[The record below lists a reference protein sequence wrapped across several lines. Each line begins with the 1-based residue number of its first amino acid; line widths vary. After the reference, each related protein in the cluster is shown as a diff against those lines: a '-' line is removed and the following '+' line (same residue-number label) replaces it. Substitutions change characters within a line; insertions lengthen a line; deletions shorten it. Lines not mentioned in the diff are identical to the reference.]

1 MTMRVLIIV
10 MPRKLFT
17 PLAALIS
24 SPIAWFVDSPGAH
37 AQAIPNGF
45 YQSQTSLV
53 VPYIDGSLNSR
64 NPDGT
69 FSNQA
74 ATLKISVA
82 GSKPEAVTMDTG
94 STGIAISN
102 QIVTPSLLNA
112 ARAVKI
118 GPGAI
123 NYDSSGNT
131 PTGDFYHVPVSILD
145 GKNSATKEHAVG
157 TTKVTVLVVTNDE
170 PGKPTRYMGIGN
182 NRNNVYSGT
191 FTQCQPPV
199 TFKECIEQPQNL
211 GKITQI
217 PASGMNPFI
226 DVSINDTPLPNQ
238 GYVVMNDKVVIGLTS
253 DNNNYTFIKLNKDP
267 DGKELWDPIP
277 MTISVPGKASEVGNI
292 LPDTGI
298 GYAFMNPHN
307 SEPGTVEVY
316 LPGISQQQQVAFY
329 SFDNVPGSDCDTN
342 NKSNAMQPCL
352 VKGGTSGTGFLNSGR
367 QFYSGFNY
375 LFDPVNGYAGFAPLS
390 DSTLKTT
397 AKIISQLALTG
408 SVDMSGLSIGLPV
421 ALFGP
426 TTLTTAPGSTT
437 AFNAQVQGS
446 GNNLTLNGG
455 GTVSFNAAVNLGSG
469 TFNLQQGAA
478 TITAGLTAG
487 TLTVG
492 SQGTLTNPTGSTIS
506 VQNFIL
512 NGRYVGDLIHSGKH
526 SGNGEVIGNFTN
538 SGTIAPGNS
547 IGTLT
552 INGNYAQL
560 GGNIDAEIQGPQNDR
575 IDVTGNVTNFTGTAN
590 LIPFGGGSPY
600 PGFVYTII
608 SAPNSVDFAAA
619 NSLTLLQPQVTSA
632 LLNTGSTLV
641 QHPLGDR
648 KSFAVQWQPNNARG
662 AVSSA
667 MQALGNGGANTS
679 STADALDRAFNGLAS
694 RAGGNAN
701 NTGTPIGTTGF
712 TTGQTAAAG
721 ITPGFLEALN
731 NLVQLPSTSQLVA
744 AVNSLSPQPYA
755 AFQSVG
761 LDTLRQQREAVLA
774 QAGQCLNNGWI
785 INGPTAKNPLCAF
798 GLAQSDTGSIRGT
811 SDRSS
816 YNSGVFFSGI
826 GLEYYPSSQWSF
838 GGSYSYGTS
847 YANNFAAAA
856 ATVTA
861 GVNNLNLFTTFAA
874 SDQWRVRG
882 LLGYSNFNVYGS
894 RSIAF
899 IGNGSSLT
907 ANPNANGFTAAIET
921 DYAIPLTKPAAQT
934 QVLLKPLLGLAW
946 GAYQQSGF
954 SESGGPLSLS
964 VNSNTAN
971 SLVTTAGLELS
982 TSPIPLNKQKSVSI
996 RPNLLIAYQVD
1007 ALANNSSSTS
1017 LQSTFTDASGI
1028 CSQCSTQGQNLGT
1041 SALNLAGAVDFQV
1054 SQFTSFYVNAS
1065 YRATSNASQFG
1076 YGGGIRVRF

>member
-1 MTMRVLIIV
+1 MS
-10 MPRKLFT
+10 RKLLT
-17 PLAALIS
+17 ALAALIS

-37 AQAIPNGF
+37 AQQAIPNGF

-53 VPYIDGSLNSR
+53 VPYINGSLNYQ

-69 FSNQA
+69 FSNQP

-82 GSKPEAVTMDTG
+82 GSEPKAVTMDTG

-102 QIVTPSLLNA
+102 QIVTPSLLNVA
-112 ARAVKI
+112 GAQYI

-131 PTGDFYHVPVSILD
+131 PTGDFYQVPVSIL
-145 GKNSATKEHAVG
+145 GGTNSATNTPAVG
-157 TTKVTVLVVTNDE
+157 TTSVKVLVVTNDP

-191 FTQCQPPV
+191 FTPCQPPV

-217 PASGMNPFI
+217 SAFGMNPFI
-226 DVSINDTPLPNQ
+226 DVSIDGTPLPNQ
-238 GYVVMNDKVVIGLTS
+238 GYVVMNDQVVIGLTS
-253 DNNNYTFIKLNKDP
+253 QNNNYSFIKLTADP
-267 DGKELWDPIP
+267 ANGQQMWEPIP
-277 MTISVPGKASEVGNI
+277 LTISVPAKDSKKESKVGNL

-298 GYAFMNPHN
+298 GDAYINPHT
-307 SEPGTVEVY
+307 SEPGSVEVY
-316 LPGISQQQQVAFY
+316 LPGKPPQEAAFY
-329 SFDNVPGSDCDTN
+329 KFDNVPGSDCDTEN
-342 NKSNAMQPCL
+342 TSNAMQPCT
-352 VKGGTSGTGFLNSGR
+352 VKGSTSSTGFLNTGR

-375 LFDPVNGYAGFAPLS
+375 LFDPVNGYAGFALS
-390 DSTLKTT
+390 TSQPQLSTT
-397 AKIISQLALTG
+397 ATINPQLALTG
-408 SVDMSGLSIGLPV
+408 SVDMSGLGIDLPV

-426 TTLTTAPGSTT
+426 TTLTTAPGSTA

-469 TFNLQQGAA
+469 AFSLQQGAA
-478 TITAGLTAG
+478 AINANLIAG
-487 TLTVG
+487 TLTVS
-492 SQGTLTNPTGSTIS
+492 SQGTL
-506 VQNFIL
+506 
-512 NGRYVGDLIHSGKH
+512 
-526 SGNGEVIGNFTN
+526 SGNGTVIGNFTN

-560 GGNIDAEIQGPQNDR
+560 GGTIDAEIQGPQNDR
-575 IDVTGNVTNFTGTAN
+575 INVTGDVTNFTGTAN
-590 LIPFGGGSPY
+590 LIPFGGGSPF

-679 STADALDRAFNGLAS
+679 STADALDRAFNVLAS

-701 NTGTPIGTTGF
+701 NTGSLIGTTGF
-712 TTGQTAAAG
+712 TTGQAAAAG

-785 INGPTAKNPLCAF
+785 INGPKAKNPLCAF

-811 SDRSS
+811 SDLSS
-816 YNSGVFFSGI
+816 YNSGVFFGGI

-856 ATVTA
+856 ATVIA
-861 GVNNLNLFTTFAA
+861 GVNNLNLFGTFAA

-882 LLGYSNFNVYGS
+882 LLGYSNFNVNGS

-907 ANPNANGFTAAIET
+907 ANPNANGYTAAIET
-921 DYAIPLTKPAAQT
+921 DYAIPLTKPSAPT
-934 QVLLKPLLGLAW
+934 QALLKPLLGLAW
-946 GAYQQSGF
+946 GGYQQSGF

-971 SLVTTAGLELS
+971 SLLTTAGLELS
-982 TSPIPLNKQKSVSI
+982 TSPIPLNKEKSLRI
-996 RPNLLIAYQVD
+996 RPYLLIAYQVD

-1017 LQSTFTDASGI
+1017 LQSTFIDASGI
-1028 CSQCSTQGQNLGT
+1028 CSSCSTQGQNLGT

-1054 SQFTSFYVNAS
+1054 SQFTSFYVNTS
-1065 YRATSNASQFG
+1065 YRTSSNASQFG

>member
-1 MTMRVLIIV
+1 MS
-10 MPRKLFT
+10 RKLFAH
-17 PLAALIS
+17 LATLIS
-24 SPIAWFVDSPGAH
+24 SPVAWFVDCPGAH

-53 VPYIDGSLNSR
+53 VPYINGSLNSQ

-74 ATLKISVA
+74 AKLNISVA
-82 GSKPEAVTMDTG
+82 GSTPVAVTMDTG

-102 QIVTPSLLNA
+102 QIVTQSLLNEA
-112 ARAVKI
+112 GAQYI

-131 PTGDFYHVPVSILD
+131 LTGHFYQVPVSILG
-145 GKNSATKEHAVG
+145 GKNSATKAPAVG
-157 TTKVTVLVVTNDE
+157 TTSVKVLVVTNDQ
-170 PGKPTRYMGIGN
+170 PGKPTTYMGIGN
-182 NRNNVYSGT
+182 NRNNVYSGSSCS
-191 FTQCQPPV
+191 QGLNSPGC
-199 TFKECIEQPQNL
+199 
-211 GKITQI
+211 TQI
-217 PASGMNPFI
+217 SAFGMNPFI
-226 DVSINDTPLPNQ
+226 DVAINDTALPNQ

-253 DNNNYTFIKLNKDP
+253 QNNKYSFIKLNADP
-267 DGKELWDPIP
+267 TNGSQMWDSIP
-277 MTISVPGKASEVGNI
+277 LTISVPGKASEVGDL

-307 SEPGTVEVY
+307 SISGSVEVY

-329 SFDNVPGSDCDTN
+329 SFDNVPGSDCDTKN
-342 NKSNAMQPCL
+342 TSNAMQPCT
-352 VKGGTSGTGFLNSGR
+352 VKGGISSTGFLNSGR

-375 LFDPVNGYAGFAPLS
+375 LFDPVNGYAAFALS
-390 DSTLKTT
+390 SSGLPTT
-397 AKIISQLALTG
+397 ATINPQLALTG
-408 SVDMSGLSIGLPV
+408 TVDVSGLGIGLPV

-426 TTLTTAPGSTT
+426 TTLTTAPGSTV

-455 GTVSFNAAVNLGSG
+455 GTVSFNAEVNLGSG
-469 TFNLQQGAA
+469 AFSLQQGAA
-478 TITAGLTAG
+478 AITAGLTAG

-492 SQGTLTNPTGSTIS
+492 LQGTLTNPTGSTIS

-526 SGNGEVIGNFTN
+526 SGNGTVIGNFTN

-575 IDVTGNVTNFTGTAN
+575 INVTGNVTNFTGTAN
-590 LIPFGGGSPY
+590 LIPFGGGSPF

-608 SAPNSVDFAAA
+608 SAPNSVDFATAS
-619 NSLTLLQPQVTSA
+619 SLTLFQPQVTSA

-641 QHPLGDR
+641 QNPLGDP

-679 STADALDRAFNGLAS
+679 STADALDRAFNVLAS

-712 TTGQTAAAG
+712 TTGQAAAAG

-731 NLVQLPSTSQLVA
+731 NLVQLSSTSQLVA

-785 INGPTAKNPLCAF
+785 INGSKATNPLCVF
-798 GLAQSDTGSIRGT
+798 GLAQTDTGSIRGT
-811 SDRSS
+811 SDLSS
-816 YNSGVFFSGI
+816 YNSGVFFGGI
-826 GLEYYPSSQWSF
+826 GLAYYPSSQWSF

-847 YANNFAAAA
+847 YANNFASFG

-861 GVNNLNLFTTFAA
+861 GVNNLNLFGTYAA

-882 LLGYSNFNVYGS
+882 LLGYSNFNVNGA

-907 ANPNANGFTAAIET
+907 ANPNANGYTAAIET
-921 DYAIPLTKPAAQT
+921 DYAIPLTNPSAQT
-934 QVLLKPLLGLAW
+934 QALLKPLLGLAW
-946 GAYQQSGF
+946 GAYQQAGF

-982 TSPIPLNKQKSVSI
+982 TTPIPLNKEKSVSI

-1017 LQSTFTDASGI
+1017 LQSTFTDASSI
-1028 CSQCSTQGQNLGT
+1028 CSSCSTQGQNLGT